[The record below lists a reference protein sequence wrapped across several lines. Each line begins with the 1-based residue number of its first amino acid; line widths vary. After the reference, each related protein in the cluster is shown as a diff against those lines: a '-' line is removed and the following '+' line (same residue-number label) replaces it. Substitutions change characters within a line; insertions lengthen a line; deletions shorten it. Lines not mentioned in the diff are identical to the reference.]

1 MGADHQAAE
10 MAVPLV
16 DLHVLSSAAI
26 QAMGPTAANEM
37 AQRPPSA
44 EVAAAATA
52 GTSIPGSTGVTSTE
66 VNDPPPVAGMAQPK
80 LSFDYTHLGGHG
92 ADYFATMVAAAL
104 ALAVPDIRPLLIP

>member
-1 MGADHQAAE
+1 MTSRHGRRRPERVAAE
-10 MAVPLV
+10 MDVPLV
-16 DLHVLSSAAI
+16 DLHALSRAAI

-44 EVAAAATA
+44 QVAAARHEQGRAFRARRVSTA
-52 GTSIPGSTGVTSTE
+52 TE

-92 ADYFATMVAAAL
+92 ADYFATHGHRGAGAG
-104 ALAVPDIRPLLIP
+104 RS